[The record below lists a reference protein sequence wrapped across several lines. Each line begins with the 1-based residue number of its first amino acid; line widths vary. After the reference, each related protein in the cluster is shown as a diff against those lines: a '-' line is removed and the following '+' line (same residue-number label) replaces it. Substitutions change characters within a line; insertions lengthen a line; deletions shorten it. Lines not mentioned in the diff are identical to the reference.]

1 MPSIIDE
8 TVFGEPSRGLGL
20 VFLCGALLLAGQQ
33 GYYVI
38 VKGATPFYAGL
49 FVIAGMALSGIA
61 ESLPKSRRRAAGAL
75 RLTAI
80 AVLMSLLVI
89 GFVRPELLLVLLCL
103 LG

>member
-1 MPSIIDE
+1 MMPSMIDE

-75 RLTAI
+75 RLTAV
-80 AVLMSLLVI
+80 AVLVSLLVI
-89 GFVRPELLLVLLCL
+89 GFVTPEFL

>member
-1 MPSIIDE
+1 MPSIIGE

-33 GYYVI
+33 AYYVI
-38 VKGATPFYAGL
+38 VEEATPFYAGL

-61 ESLPKSRRRAAGAL
+61 ESLPTPRRRAAGAL

-80 AVLMSLLVI
+80 AVLASLLVI
-89 GFVRPELLLVLLCL
+89 GFVTPELLSA
-103 LG
+103 